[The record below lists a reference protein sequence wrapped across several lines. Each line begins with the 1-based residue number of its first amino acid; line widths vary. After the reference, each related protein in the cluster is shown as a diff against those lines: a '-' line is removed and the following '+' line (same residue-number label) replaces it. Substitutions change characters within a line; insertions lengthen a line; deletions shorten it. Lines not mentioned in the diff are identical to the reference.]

1 MFISDRTH
9 KNPRRGCRLKQFEE
23 LKGAY
28 VKIPNELLRDNTISW
43 KAKGLFCWMASNE
56 NTFTFTAKSIARDYP
71 DGRAAILGGMQEL
84 KETGWITYIKKGN
97 GYGKYLLNT
106 TIKPQSEILT
116 LDKTVD
122 NKPKFEKQTM
132 GAEPKFENPKLD
144 NRTVRKPNRINKTN
158 SLNKT
163 NLYKSEDKKISEN
176 NQKQEQERISALS
189 AIKQSTDQVLENI
202 RTGVLNANRQQS

>member
-1 MFISDRTH
+1 M
-9 KNPRRGCRLKQFEE
+9 KQFEE

-84 KETGWITYIKKGN
+84 RETGWITYIKKGN

-106 TIKPQSEILT
+106 SLKPESEILT
-116 LDKTVD
+116 LDKAINNT
-122 NKPKFEKQTM
+122 PKFEKQTM
-132 GAEPKFENPKLD
+132 GKEPKFENPKLD
-144 NRTVRKPNRINKTN
+144 NRMVRKSDGINNTDLIN
-158 SLNKT
+158 NT
-163 NLYKSEDKKISEN
+163 NLYKGEDKKISEN
-176 NQKQEQERISALS
+176 NEKQEQDHISALS
-189 AIKQSTDQVLENI
+189 AIKLGTDQVIEHI

>member
-1 MFISDRTH
+1 M
-9 KNPRRGCRLKQFEE
+9 KQFEE

-84 KETGWITYIKKGN
+84 RETGWITYIKKGN

-106 TIKPQSEILT
+106 SLKPESVILT
-116 LDKTVD
+116 LDKTTND
-122 NKPKFEKQTM
+122 TPKFEKQTM
-132 GAEPKFENPKLD
+132 GKEPKFENPKLD
-144 NRTVRKPNRINKTN
+144 NRTVRKPNRINNTN

-163 NLYKSEDKKISEN
+163 NLYKSEDKKDIEN
-176 NQKQEQERISALS
+176 NEKQEQDHISALS
-189 AIKQSTDQVLENI
+189 AIKLGTDQVIEHI